1 MQGLRGQKIDWSGVD
16 GGWYCLIADEDANLH
31 VNVRLTAPLPEEF
44 PDRQLV
50 TGVSFISEGN
60 SLVLEVKDPYTIH
73 TDGCPAGVSPCLA
86 DGGLRAVANGEDAEH
101 LLVPTRDVLVYD
113 GIEISASNLPVECR
127 QFGADKLWASMYAE
141 MLQGGRDL
149 RGENFEDWV
158 LGFSEMAAPGWCARY
173 IAQHG
178 LAAVQSAHAVFKIEG
193 PTVTLRLNS
202 GFGYQVEG
210 EQTSDGHVLPGL
222 DFWQMDV
229 GLQGLDI
236 DNEKLSGILGETARV
251 MVDENGVEI
260 MEGFDA
266 FRGGA
271 EDYRVSDALGTDFA
285 LLH

>member
-16 GGWYCLIADEDANLH
+16 GGWYCLITDEDADFH

-50 TGVSFISEGN
+50 TGVSVISEGN
-60 SLVLEVKDPYTIH
+60 SLVVEVKDPYTI
-73 TDGCPAGVSPCLA
+73 TTEGCPEGVSPCLA
-86 DGGLRAVANGEDAEH
+86 DGGLSAVANGQQADH
-101 LLVPTRDVLVYD
+101 LLVPTRDAFVYD

-127 QFGADKLWASMYAE
+127 QFGADKLWAQMYAE
-141 MLQGGRDL
+141 MLHGGREL
-149 RGENFEDWV
+149 QAETFEDWV
-158 LGFSEMAAPGWCARY
+158 LRFDQMAAHGWCARY

-178 LAAVQSAHAVFKIEG
+178 LAAVQSAHSVFKIMSSKI
-193 PTVTLRLNS
+193 TLRLNT

-210 EQTSDGHVLPGL
+210 EKTSDGRDLPGL

-236 DNEKLSGILGETARV
+236 NNEHLSGILGETARV
-251 MVDENGVEI
+251 LVDENGVEI

-266 FRGGA
+266 FRGSA